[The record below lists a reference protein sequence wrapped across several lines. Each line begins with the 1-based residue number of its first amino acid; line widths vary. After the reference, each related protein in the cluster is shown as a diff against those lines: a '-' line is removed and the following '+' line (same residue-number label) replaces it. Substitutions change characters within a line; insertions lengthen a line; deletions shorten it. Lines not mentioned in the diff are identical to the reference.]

1 VVFRLRNEHNP
12 DYTLSIT
19 SDTWYGV
26 LDLAGEYGWNPMGT
40 ILPGQW
46 DELEVALAG
55 YFLEKPFYWQY
66 HGSGNGNGNGNG
78 SKNGSGSA
86 KFAPDSEDRRMVSFQ
101 DALNLADAL
110 DQAFLEYEP
119 LRVPASFYLFE
130 PRQKVWSLRPSIG
143 AIAELV
149 NFCRSGGFWIERQLV

>member
-1 VVFRLRNEHNP
+1 MVFRLRNENDP
-12 DYTLSIT
+12 AYTLSIT

-40 ILPGQW
+40 VMPGQW

-55 YFLEKPFYWQY
+55 YFLEKPFYWR
-66 HGSGNGNGNGNG
+66 SNGNGMNGY
-78 SKNGSGSA
+78 
-86 KFAPDSEDRRMVSFQ
+86 EIEERRLVSFE

-110 DQAFLEYEP
+110 DHAFLEYEP

-130 PRQKVWSLRPSIG
+130 PREKGWSLRPSIG
-143 AIAELV
+143 AIIELV
-149 NFCRSGGFWIERQLV
+149 NFCRAGGFWIEHQQLY